1 VNQSREPLPAPLV
14 RRASVIVAVF
24 ATLVVVLAGCDRGD
38 HDQTSSLFDAW
49 PPPSGPPATAEGYV
63 QVRPWASSEASG
75 KAFGSLWLRETRDES
90 TLQHGGGDA
99 YKWAIRTCDAVRI
112 HGQSPQAMVRAVRIG
127 NSQDKVRFTEQ
138 DAKVVVTAALRAL
151 CPAQRA
157 APTWRQ
163 PLAPAS

>member
-99 YKWAIRTCDAVRI
+99 YKWAIRTCDARV
-112 HGQSPQAMVRAVRIG
+112 PQFVGTRVWSLERCRRSAG
-127 NSQDKVRFTEQ
+127 
-138 DAKVVVTAALRAL
+138 
-151 CPAQRA
+151 
-157 APTWRQ
+157 
-163 PLAPAS
+163 